1 MARTPSRNM
10 GNSVWAVYAIIGL
23 RYPESLAPSRDQ
35 FRVTGRWITNQASVQ
50 TLHTLTKHASNHTT
64 IATPN
69 QTAIPHNTNPIH
81 HWHIHIIFYDVSVII
96 YHSTPQIEYAVFSQP
111 NPQPNT
117 IPALLYHHQYIF
129 SYQLPAIRFHSRN
142 SDNTIQHASQFRNT
156 HPRCKTMRTH
166 ACRVLNESIT
176 NHDKTKHTLAVTMGL
191 AGELKGRN
199 GCPKQNERKGKKG
212 EQHSGF
218 PAGPPR

>member
-81 HWHIHIIFYDVSVII
+81 HWHIHIIFYDISVVIR
-96 YHSTPQIEYAVFSQP
+96 HSTPQIEHEGFNQP

-117 IPALLYHHQYIF
+117 IPALLYHHQYIL
-129 SYQLPAIRFHSRN
+129 SYQLAAIRFHSRN
-142 SDNTIQHASQFRNT
+142 SDNTIQHASPVRNT
-156 HPRCKTMRTH
+156 HPRCKTMCTH
-166 ACRVLNESIT
+166 TSRVPGESIT
-176 NHDKTKHTLAVTMGL
+176 NHDNVDKTKHTLAVTMGL

-199 GCPKQNERKGKKG
+199 GCSKQNERKGEK
-212 EQHSGF
+212 
-218 PAGPPR
+218 R